1 MPRFHLGFPSPSI
14 ADLKMPDN
22 AALARLAEALG
33 FDTLWHSNQR
43 FYREMFVRM
52 ASSAMVT
59 ERIGIGGAIA
69 EPFAVHPL
77 LTAQSLASV
86 QELSGGRAT
95 LALGAGGSGFQMMGI
110 QRERSARALREAYA
124 IAKGVLAGEEVTL
137 AGELIAAHQARLQF
151 QLEQP
156 PTLWVATRGDVTLKT
171 AGEYA
176 DAIMIATYATP
187 TSIGEAVGLVR
198 AGAERA
204 GRDPAQLRLISRVDT
219 CVHSDYRQAYEGV
232 RIMIARFLWSSYPD
246 RNFVR
251 REGLEVPPDIEA
263 LIAKRDYSLVPQA
276 AAMIPDEFV
285 RAFCWA
291 GTPDMVAERV
301 ASIARETGVQE
312 FGFWMLLAPGQTREE
327 AMRLISE
334 AVVPRVQAALAVA
347 AEERG
352 T

>member
-1 MPRFHLGFPSPSI
+1 
-14 ADLKMPDN
+14 MPDN

-86 QELSGGRAT
+86 HELSGGRAT

-156 PTLWVATRGDVTLKT
+156 ATLWVATRGDVTLKT

-176 DAIMIATYATP
+176 DAVMIATYATP
-187 TSIGEAVGLVR
+187 TSIGEAVGLVG

-204 GRDPAQLRLISRVDT
+204 GRDPAQLRLMSRVDT
-219 CVHSDYRQAYEGV
+219 CVHTDYRAASDG
-232 RIMIARFLWSSYPD
+232 ARLMVARVLWVSYPD

-251 REGLEVPPDIEA
+251 RLGLEIPPDIEA
-263 LIAKRDYSLVPQA
+263 VIAQRKVDLMVDVAKRLPE
-276 AAMIPDEFV
+276 EFV
-285 RAFCWA
+285 EGFAWA
-291 GTPDMVAERV
+291 GTPAVVVERV
-301 ASIARETGVQE
+301 LSIARRTGVRE

-327 AMRLISE
+327 ALRLLATE
-334 AVVPRVQAALAVA
+334 VVPHVRAGLAEMVH
-347 AEERG
+347 
-352 T
+352 

>member
-1 MPRFHLGFPSPSI
+1 
-14 ADLKMPDN
+14 MPDN

-33 FDTLWHSNQR
+33 FDTLWHSNER

-59 ERIGIGGAIA
+59 ERIGLGGAVA

-86 QELSGGRAT
+86 HELSGGRAT

-110 QRERSARALREAYA
+110 KRAHSAKALREAYT
-124 IAKGVLAGEEVTL
+124 IAQGVLAGDEVTY
-137 AGELIAAHQARLQF
+137 AGELVSAHQAKLQF

-156 PTLWVATRGDVTLKT
+156 PTLWVATRGDLTLTT

-176 DAIMIATYATP
+176 HAVIIATYATP
-187 TSIGEAVGLVR
+187 ASVGEAVGLVR

-204 GRDPAQLRLISRVDT
+204 GRDPAHIRLMSRVDT
-219 CVHSDYRQAYEGV
+219 CVHLDYRKAYDGV

-251 REGLEVPPDIEA
+251 REGLEVPADIEA
-263 LIAKRDYSLVPQA
+263 LIAKRDYDLVPQA
-276 AAMIPDEFV
+276 AALMPDEFV
-285 RAFCWA
+285 RAFTWS
-291 GTPDMVAERV
+291 GTPEMVAERV
-301 ASIARETGVQE
+301 VSIARETGVTE
-312 FGFWMLLAPGQTREE
+312 FGLWALLAPGQSREE
-327 AMRLISE
+327 AMRLIGE
-334 AVVPRVQAALAVA
+334 EVVPRVRAALGRRS
-347 AEERG
+347 EEPG
-352 T
+352 Q

>member
-1 MPRFHLGFPSPSI
+1 LIHVGFPSPSI

-33 FDTLWHSNQR
+33 FDTLWHSNER

-176 DAIMIATYATP
+176 DAVMVATYSTP
-187 TSIGEAVGLVR
+187 DTVAEAVDLVR
-198 AGAERA
+198 GGAERA
-204 GRDPAQLRLISRVDT
+204 GRDPAQLRLMSRVDT
-219 CVHSDYRQAYEGV
+219 CVHTDYRAASDG
-232 RIMIARFLWSSYPD
+232 ARLMVARVLWVSYPD

-251 REGLEVPPDIEA
+251 RLGLEIPPDIEA
-263 LIAKRDYSLVPQA
+263 VIAQRKVDLMVDVAKRLPE
-276 AAMIPDEFV
+276 EFV
-285 RAFCWA
+285 EGFAWA
-291 GTPDMVAERV
+291 GTPAVVVERV
-301 ASIARETGVQE
+301 LSIARRTGVRE

-327 AMRLISE
+327 ALRLLATE
-334 AVVPRVQAALAVA
+334 VVPHVRAGLA
-347 AEERG
+347 E
-352 T
+352 TTH